1 MNNLWTHFKQIP
13 WSHAADFIPGISF
26 LWPSFLWL
34 LLLVPMMV
42 GAYLWLLKR
51 RKKGVIRYGN
61 MGLLKQAMGP
71 SGWRRHL
78 PPALL
83 LGALALLLLAVAR
96 PTAMVSLPSHR
107 ATVMMAMDVSGS
119 MRAADIKPSRIE
131 ASQKAAKEYI
141 KGQPKDVVIGMV
153 AFAGAAFLV
162 QNPTT
167 DRQALDAAID
177 HFELQ
182 RGTAVGNGILVSLQ
196 SLFPQENFPISNFNN
211 GGYGGGGGMGGYG
224 GGQGGYGS
232 VSRFGRTMGGNCG
245 RVDDNAG
252 GNLGRALGQAGGAP
266 PKKHVPVEPGTYKNG
281 VIILMTDG
289 QTTTGCDPIEAA
301 RLASEYGVRVY
312 TIGFGTTRGNDVNF
326 GGFAMRAQL
335 DEESLKKIA
344 DLTKGKYFKASSSE
358 DLKAVYD
365 LLTKQLVLEVKE
377 MEISS
382 FFAAAAALVMMA
394 AAGLSVAWFGRI
406 F

>member
-1 MNNLWTHFKQIP
+1 MNGLLDHIKQIP
-13 WSHAADFIPGISF
+13 WSRLGEFVPGISF
-26 LWPSFLWL
+26 LWPALLWL
-34 LLLVPMMV
+34 LLLVPLLV
-42 GAYLWLLKR
+42 GLYVWLLRR
-51 RKKGVIRYGN
+51 RKQGVVRYGN

-119 MRAADIKPSRIE
+119 MRASDIKPSRIE

-141 KGQPKDVVIGMV
+141 KEQPKDVVIGIV
-153 AFAGAAFLV
+153 AFAGAAFVV

-167 DRQALDAAID
+167 DRQALNAAID
-177 HFELQ
+177 RFELQ
-182 RGTAVGNGILVSLQ
+182 RQTAVGNGILVSLQ
-196 SLFPQENFPISNFNN
+196 TLFPQENFPISSFNN
-211 GGYGGGGGMGGYG
+211 GGYGSGGGGGFGGFGRRG
-224 GGQGGYGS
+224 GGGGSG
-232 VSRFGRTMGGNCG
+232 CG
-245 RVDDNAG
+245 RVED
-252 GNLGRALGQAGGAP
+252 GNMNFGRRLGEAGGAP
-266 PKKHVPVEPGTYKNG
+266 PKRHVPVEPGSYKNG

-301 RLASEYGVRVY
+301 RLASEYGVRVF
-312 TIGFGTTRGNDVNF
+312 TIGFGTTRGNDVSF
-326 GGFAMRAQL
+326 GGWRMRAQL
-335 DEESLKKIA
+335 DETSLKKIA
-344 DLTKGKYFKASSSE
+344 DMTKGRYFKASSAE
-358 DLKAVYD
+358 DLKAVYS
-365 LLTKQLVLEVKE
+365 LLTRQLVVEVKE

-382 FFAAAAALVMMA
+382 FFAAAAALLMA
-394 AAGLSVAWFGRI
+394 AAASLSVLWFGRI

>member
-1 MNNLWTHFKQIP
+1 MTNLWNSFKQIP
-13 WSHAADFIPGISF
+13 WSRAGEFVPGITF
-26 LWPSFLWL
+26 LWSSMLWL
-34 LLLVPMMV
+34 LLLVPLLV
-42 GAYLWLLKR
+42 AAYWWLLQR
-51 RKKGVIRYGN
+51 RKQGVIRYGN

-71 SGWRRHL
+71 SNWRRHL

-83 LGALALLLLAVAR
+83 LGALTLLLLAVAR

-119 MRAADIKPSRIE
+119 MRAADIKPTRIE

-141 KGQPKDVVIGMV
+141 KDQPKDVVIGMV
-153 AFAGAAFLV
+153 AFSSSAFVV

-167 DRQALDAAID
+167 DRQALNAAID
-177 HFELQ
+177 KFELQ
-182 RGTAVGNGILVSLQ
+182 RGTAVGNAILVSLQ
-196 SLFPQENFPISNFNN
+196 TLFPQENFPISSFNN
-211 GGYGGGGGMGGYG
+211 GGYGGGGGFGGYG
-224 GGQGGYGS
+224 GGQGGYGGM
-232 VSRFGRTMGGNCG
+232 SRFGRTTGGSCG
-245 RVDDNAG
+245 RVDDSG
-252 GNLGRALGQAGGAP
+252 TGNMGRRLGEAGGAA

-289 QTTTGCDPIEAA
+289 QTTTGCDPIDAA
-301 RLASEYGVRVY
+301 RLASEYGVRVF

-326 GGFAMRAQL
+326 GGFSMRAQL

-344 DLTKGKYFKASSSE
+344 DLTKAKYFKASSSD
-358 DLKAVYD
+358 DLKSVYD
-365 LLTKQLVLEVKE
+365 LLTKQLVVEVKE

-382 FFAAAAALVMMA
+382 FFAAAAALLMVA
-394 AAGLSVAWFGRI
+394 AAGLSVLWFGRI

>member
-1 MNNLWTHFKQIP
+1 MSNLWTQIKQIP
-13 WSHAADFIPGISF
+13 WSRAGEFVPGIGF

-34 LLLVPMMV
+34 LLLVPVLV
-42 GAYLWLLKR
+42 GVYYWLLTR
-51 RKKGVIRYGN
+51 RKQGVIRYGN
-61 MGLLKQAMGP
+61 TGLLKQAMGP

-83 LGALALLLLAVAR
+83 LAALTLLLLAVAR

-141 KGQPKDVVIGMV
+141 KEQPKDVVIGIV
-153 AFAGAAFLV
+153 AFAGTALLV
-162 QNPTT
+162 QSPTT

-177 HFELQ
+177 RFELQ
-182 RGTAVGNGILVSLQ
+182 RQTAVGNGILVAMQ
-196 SLFPQENFPISNFNN
+196 SLFPQEHFPISNFNN
-211 GGYGGGGGMGGYG
+211 GGYGGGFGGGGFGGY
-224 GGQGGYGS
+224 
-232 VSRFGRTMGGNCG
+232 SRFGRTTGSCG
-245 RVDDNAG
+245 RVEDDNA
-252 GNLGRALGQAGGAP
+252 NLGRRLGEAGGTP
-266 PKKHVPVEPGTYKNG
+266 PKKHVPVEPGSYKNG

-301 RLASEYGVRVY
+301 RLASEYGVRVF
-312 TIGFGTTRGNDVNF
+312 TIGFGTTRGNNVQF
-326 GGFAMRAQL
+326 GGFSMRAQL

-344 DLTKGKYFKASSSE
+344 DMTKGKYYKASSSE

-365 LLTKQLVLEVKE
+365 LLTKQLVVEVKE

-382 FFAAAAALVMMA
+382 FFAAAAAILMMVA
-394 AAGLSVAWFGRI
+394 ASLSVAWFGRI

>member
-1 MNNLWTHFKQIP
+1 MNGLLDHIKQIP
-13 WSHAADFIPGISF
+13 WSRLGEFVPGISF
-26 LWPSFLWL
+26 LWPAFLWL
-34 LLLVPMMV
+34 LLLVPVLV
-42 GAYLWLLKR
+42 GLYVWLLRR
-51 RKKGVIRYGN
+51 RKQGVVRYGN

-119 MRAADIKPSRIE
+119 MRASDIKPSRIE

-141 KGQPKDVVIGMV
+141 KEQPKDVVIGIV
-153 AFAGAAFLV
+153 AFAGAAFVV

-167 DRQALDAAID
+167 DRQALNAAID
-177 HFELQ
+177 RFELQ
-182 RGTAVGNGILVSLQ
+182 RQTAVGNGILVSLQ
-196 SLFPQENFPISNFNN
+196 TLFPQENFPISSFNN
-211 GGYGGGGGMGGYG
+211 GGYGSGGGGFG
-224 GGQGGYGS
+224 GG
-232 VSRFGRTMGGNCG
+232 FGRLGGGGGGCG
-245 RVDDNAG
+245 RVED
-252 GNLGRALGQAGGAP
+252 GNMNFGRRLGEAGGAP
-266 PKKHVPVEPGTYKNG
+266 AKKHVPVEPGSYKNG

-301 RLASEYGVRVY
+301 RLASEYGVRVF

-326 GGFAMRAQL
+326 GGWRMRAQL
-335 DEESLKKIA
+335 DEVSLKKIA
-344 DLTKGKYFKASSSE
+344 DMTKGQYFKASSAE
-358 DLKAVYD
+358 DLKAVYS
-365 LLTKQLVLEVKE
+365 LLTRQLVVEVKE

-382 FFAAAAALVMMA
+382 FFAAAAALLMAA
-394 AAGLSVAWFGRI
+394 AAGLSVLWFGRI

>member
-1 MNNLWTHFKQIP
+1 
-13 WSHAADFIPGISF
+13 
-26 LWPSFLWL
+26 
-34 LLLVPMMV
+34 
-42 GAYLWLLKR
+42 
-51 RKKGVIRYGN
+51 

-119 MRAADIKPSRIE
+119 MRASDIKPSRIE

-141 KGQPKDVVIGMV
+141 KEQPKDVVIGIV
-153 AFAGAAFLV
+153 AFAGAAFVV

-167 DRQALDAAID
+167 DRQALNAAID
-177 HFELQ
+177 RFELQ
-182 RGTAVGNGILVSLQ
+182 RQTAVGNGILVSLQ
-196 SLFPQENFPISNFNN
+196 TLFPQENFPISSFNN
-211 GGYGGGGGMGGYG
+211 GGYGSGGAGNFGGFGRFGGGG
-224 GGQGGYGS
+224 S
-232 VSRFGRTMGGNCG
+232 CG
-245 RVDDNAG
+245 RVEDGAMNFG
-252 GNLGRALGQAGGAP
+252 RRLGEAGGAP
-266 PKKHVPVEPGTYKNG
+266 PKKHVPVAPGSYKNG

-301 RLASEYGVRVY
+301 RLASEYGVRVF
-312 TIGFGTTRGNDVNF
+312 TIGFGTTRGNDVSF
-326 GGFAMRAQL
+326 GGWRMRAQL
-335 DEESLKKIA
+335 DEVSLKKIA
-344 DLTKGKYFKASSSE
+344 DMTKGRYFKASSAE
-358 DLKAVYD
+358 DLKAVYS
-365 LLTKQLVLEVKE
+365 LLTRQLVVEVKE

-382 FFAAAAALVMMA
+382 FFAAAAALLMAA
-394 AAGLSVAWFGRI
+394 AAGLSVLWFGRI

>member
-1 MNNLWTHFKQIP
+1 MNNLWNSFRQFP
-13 WSHAADFIPGISF
+13 WSRAGEFVPGISF

-34 LLLVPMMV
+34 LLLVPVMV
-42 GAYLWLLKR
+42 GLYVWLLQR
-51 RKKGVIRYGN
+51 RKQGVVRFGN
-61 MGLLKQAMGP
+61 MGLLKQAAGT
-71 SGWRRHL
+71 SNWRRHL

-83 LGALALLLLAVAR
+83 LCALTLLLLAVAR

-131 ASQKAAKEYI
+131 ASQKAAKDYI
-141 KGQPKDVVIGMV
+141 KEQPKDVVIGMV
-153 AFAGAAFLV
+153 AFAAAAFVV

-182 RGTAVGNGILVSLQ
+182 RGTAVGNGILVSMQ
-196 SLFPQENFPISNFNN
+196 TLFPLENFPISNFNN
-211 GGYGGGGGMGGYG
+211 GGNGFVGGGFGGFARRG
-224 GGQGGYGS
+224 
-232 VSRFGRTMGGNCG
+232 GGNCG
-245 RVDDNAG
+245 RPDDSGGGNAG
-252 GNLGRALGQAGGAP
+252 RRLGEADGAP
-266 PKKHVPVEPGTYKNG
+266 PKKHMPVEPGTYKNA

-301 RLASEYGVRVY
+301 RLASEYGVKVF
-312 TIGFGTTRGNDVNF
+312 TIGFGTTRGNNVQF
-326 GGFAMRAQL
+326 GGFSMRAQL

-344 DLTKGKYFKASSSE
+344 DITKGKYYKASSSE

-365 LLTKQLVLEVKE
+365 LLTKQLVVEVKE

-382 FFAAAAALVMMA
+382 FFAAAAAIFMIIA
-394 AAGLSVAWFGRI
+394 ASLSVAWFGRI

>member
-1 MNNLWTHFKQIP
+1 MNNLWTQFKQIP
-13 WSHAADFIPGISF
+13 WSRAADFVPGISF

-34 LLLVPMMV
+34 LLLVPLLV
-42 GAYLWLLKR
+42 GAYYWLLTR
-51 RKKGVIRYGN
+51 RKQGVVRYGN

-83 LGALALLLLAVAR
+83 LAAMTFLLLAVAR

-119 MRAADIKPSRIE
+119 MRAADIQPSRIE

-141 KGQPKDVVIGMV
+141 KEQPKDVVIGMV
-153 AFAGAAFLV
+153 AFAGSAFVV

-196 SLFPQENFPISNFNN
+196 TLFPQENFPISSFNN
-211 GGYGGGGGMGGYG
+211 GGFGGGMGGGFG
-224 GGQGGYGS
+224 GL
-232 VSRFGRTMGGNCG
+232 SRFGRGGGNCG
-245 RVDDNAG
+245 RVDDGNA
-252 GNLGRALGQAGGAP
+252 NLGRPLGEAGGAA
-266 PKKHVPVEPGTYKNG
+266 PKKHVPVEPGSYKNG

-301 RLASEYGVRVY
+301 RLASEYGVRVF
-312 TIGFGTTRGNDVNF
+312 TIGFGTARGNNVQF
-326 GGFAMRAQL
+326 GGFSMRAQL

-344 DLTKGKYFKASSSE
+344 DMTKGKYYKASSAE
-358 DLKAVYD
+358 DLKAVYN
-365 LLTKQLVLEVKE
+365 LLTKQLVVEVKE

-382 FFAAAAALVMMA
+382 FFAAAAALLMIA
-394 AAGLSVAWFGRI
+394 AASLSVLWFGRI

>member
-1 MNNLWTHFKQIP
+1 
-13 WSHAADFIPGISF
+13 
-26 LWPSFLWL
+26 
-34 LLLVPMMV
+34 
-42 GAYLWLLKR
+42 
-51 RKKGVIRYGN
+51 
-61 MGLLKQAMGP
+61 MGP

-119 MRAADIKPSRIE
+119 MRASDIKPSRIE

-141 KGQPKDVVIGMV
+141 KEQPKDVVIGIV
-153 AFAGAAFLV
+153 AFAGAAFVV

-167 DRQALDAAID
+167 DRQALNAAID
-177 HFELQ
+177 RFELQ
-182 RGTAVGNGILVSLQ
+182 RQTAVGNGILVSLQ
-196 SLFPQENFPISNFNN
+196 TLFPQENFPISSFNN
-211 GGYGGGGGMGGYG
+211 GGYGSGGGGFG
-224 GGQGGYGS
+224 GG
-232 VSRFGRTMGGNCG
+232 FGRLGGGGGGCG
-245 RVDDNAG
+245 RVED
-252 GNLGRALGQAGGAP
+252 GNMNFGRRLGEAGGAP
-266 PKKHVPVEPGTYKNG
+266 AKKHVPVEPGSYKNG

-301 RLASEYGVRVY
+301 RLASEYGVRVF

-326 GGFAMRAQL
+326 GGWRMRAQL
-335 DEESLKKIA
+335 DEVSLKKIA
-344 DLTKGKYFKASSSE
+344 DMTKGQYFKASSAE
-358 DLKAVYD
+358 DLKAVYS
-365 LLTKQLVLEVKE
+365 LLTRQLVVEVKE

-382 FFAAAAALVMMA
+382 FFAAAAALLMAA
-394 AAGLSVAWFGRI
+394 AAGLSVLWFGRI

>member
-1 MNNLWTHFKQIP
+1 MSNLWTQIKQIP
-13 WSHAADFIPGISF
+13 WSRAGEFVPGISF

-34 LLLVPMMV
+34 LLLIPVLV
-42 GAYLWLLKR
+42 GVYYWLLTR
-51 RKKGVIRYGN
+51 RKQGVIRYGN
-61 MGLLKQAMGP
+61 TGLLKQAMGP

-83 LGALALLLLAVAR
+83 LGAMALLLLAVAR

-131 ASQKAAKEYI
+131 ASQKAAKDYI
-141 KGQPKDVVIGMV
+141 KEQPKDVVIGMV
-153 AFAGAAFLV
+153 AFAAAAFVV

-182 RGTAVGNGILVSLQ
+182 RGTAVGNGLLVSLQ
-196 SLFPQENFPISNFNN
+196 QLFPQENFPISSFNN
-211 GGYGGGGGMGGYG
+211 GGYGGGSQGGGFGGY
-224 GGQGGYGS
+224 
-232 VSRFGRTMGGNCG
+232 SRFGRSTGNCG
-245 RVDDNAG
+245 RTDDGNANFG
-252 GNLGRALGQAGGAP
+252 RRLGEAGGAP
-266 PKKHVPVEPGTYKNG
+266 PKKHVPVEPGSYKNG

-289 QTTTGCDPIEAA
+289 QTTTGCDPVEAA
-301 RLASEYGVRVY
+301 RLASEYGVRVF
-312 TIGFGTTRGNDVNF
+312 TIGFGTTRGNNVQF
-326 GGFAMRAQL
+326 GGFSMRAQL

-344 DLTKGKYFKASSSE
+344 DMTKGKYYKASSSE

-365 LLTKQLVLEVKE
+365 LLTKQLVVEVKE
-377 MEISS
+377 MEVSS
-382 FFAAAAALVMMA
+382 FFAAAAAILMMIA
-394 AAGLSVAWFGRI
+394 ASLSVAWFGRI

>member
-1 MNNLWTHFKQIP
+1 MNTLWTSIKQIP
-13 WSHAADFIPGISF
+13 WSRAGEFVPGISF
-26 LWPSFLWL
+26 LWPSLLWL
-34 LLLVPMMV
+34 LLLVPVLV
-42 GAYLWLLKR
+42 GLYIWLLQR
-51 RKKGVIRYGN
+51 RKQGVVRFGN
-61 MGLLKQAMGP
+61 MGLLRQAMGP
-71 SGWRRHL
+71 SNWRRHL

-83 LGALALLLLAVAR
+83 LCAMTLLLLAVAR

-119 MRAADIKPSRIE
+119 MRANDIQPSRIE

-141 KGQPKDVVIGMV
+141 KEQPKDVVIGMV
-153 AFAGAAFLV
+153 AFAATAFVV

-182 RGTAVGNGILVSLQ
+182 RGTAVGNGILVSMQ
-196 SLFPQENFPISNFNN
+196 TLFPQENLPISNFNN
-211 GGYGGGGGMGGYG
+211 GGGGFGGGFGGFGRRG
-224 GGQGGYGS
+224 GGS
-232 VSRFGRTMGGNCG
+232 CG
-245 RVDDNAG
+245 RVDDSSMANFG
-252 GNLGRALGQAGGAP
+252 RRLGEAGGAP
-266 PKKHVPVEPGTYKNG
+266 PKKHVPVEPGSYKNA

-289 QTTTGCDPIEAA
+289 QTNAGCDPIEAA
-301 RLASEYGVRVY
+301 RLASEYGVKVF
-312 TIGFGTTRGNDVNF
+312 TIGFGTTRGNNVQF
-326 GGFAMRAQL
+326 GGFSMRAQL

-344 DLTKGKYFKASSSE
+344 DITKGRYYKAASSQ

-365 LLTKQLVLEVKE
+365 LLTKQLVVEVKE

-382 FFAAAAALVMMA
+382 FFAAAAALFMMLA
-394 AAGLSVAWFGRI
+394 ASLSVAWFGRI

>member
-1 MNNLWTHFKQIP
+1 MTNLWNSFKQIP
-13 WSHAADFIPGISF
+13 WSRAGEFVPGISF

-34 LLLVPMMV
+34 LLLVPVMI
-42 GAYLWLLKR
+42 GLYIWLLQR
-51 RKKGVIRYGN
+51 RKQGVIRFGN
-61 MGLLKQAMGP
+61 MGLLKQAAGP
-71 SGWRRHL
+71 SNWRRHL

-83 LGALALLLLAVAR
+83 LCALGLLLLAVAR

-119 MRAADIKPSRIE
+119 MRADDIKPTRIE

-141 KGQPKDVVIGMV
+141 KDQPKDVVIGMV
-153 AFAGAAFLV
+153 AFAAAAFVV

-167 DRQALDAAID
+167 DRQALNTAID

-182 RGTAVGNGILVSLQ
+182 RGTAVGNGILVSMQ
-196 SLFPQENFPISNFNN
+196 TLFPLENFPISSFNN
-211 GGYGGGGGMGGYG
+211 GGNGFVGGGFGGFARRG
-224 GGQGGYGS
+224 
-232 VSRFGRTMGGNCG
+232 GGNCG
-245 RVDDNAG
+245 RTDDSAVG
-252 GNLGRALGQAGGAP
+252 GNFGRRLGEAGGAP
-266 PKKHVPVEPGTYKNG
+266 PKKHVPVEPGSYKNA

-289 QTTTGCDPIEAA
+289 QTTTGCDPVEAA
-301 RLASEYGVRVY
+301 RLASEHGVKVF
-312 TIGFGTTRGNDVNF
+312 TIGFGTRRGNNVQF
-326 GGFAMRAQL
+326 GGFSMRAQL

-344 DLTKGKYFKASSSE
+344 DITKGKYFKASSSE

-365 LLTKQLVLEVKE
+365 LLTKQLVVEVKE

-382 FFAAAAALVMMA
+382 FFAAAAAILMMIA
-394 AAGLSVAWFGRI
+394 ASLSVAWFGRI

>member
-1 MNNLWTHFKQIP
+1 MTSLWNSFKQIP
-13 WSHAADFIPGISF
+13 WSHAGDFVPGISF
-26 LWPSFLWL
+26 LWPSLLWL
-34 LLLVPMMV
+34 LLLVPVMI
-42 GAYLWLLKR
+42 GLYIWLLQR
-51 RKKGVIRYGN
+51 RKQGVVRYGN

-71 SGWRRHL
+71 PNWRRHL
-78 PPALL
+78 PPAILL
-83 LGALALLLLAVAR
+83 SALTLLLLAVAR

-119 MRAADIKPSRIE
+119 MRTADVKPSRIE

-141 KGQPKDVVIGMV
+141 KEQPKDVVIGMV
-153 AFAGAAFLV
+153 AFAATAFLV

-196 SLFPQENFPISNFNN
+196 SLFPMENFPISNFNN
-211 GGYGGGGGMGGYG
+211 GGNGFVGGGFGGFARRG
-224 GGQGGYGS
+224 
-232 VSRFGRTMGGNCG
+232 GGNCG
-245 RVDDNAG
+245 RTDDGAG
-252 GNLGRALGQAGGAP
+252 SSNFGRRLGEAGGAA

-289 QTTTGCDPIEAA
+289 TTTTGCDPIEAA
-301 RLASEYGVRVY
+301 RLASEYGVRVF
-312 TIGFGTTRGNDVNF
+312 TIGFGTTKGSDVQF
-326 GGFAMRAQL
+326 GGYSMRAQL
-335 DEESLKKIA
+335 DEEALKKIA
-344 DLTKGKYFKASSSE
+344 DITKGKYFHAASSE

-365 LLTKQLVLEVKE
+365 LLTKQLVVEVKE
-377 MEISS
+377 MEVSS
-382 FFAAAAALVMMA
+382 FFAAAAAILMMV

>member
-1 MNNLWTHFKQIP
+1 M
-13 WSHAADFIPGISF
+13 SF
-26 LWPSFLWL
+26 LWPSLLWL
-34 LLLVPMMV
+34 LLLVPALV
-42 GAYLWLLKR
+42 GVYVWLLRR
-51 RKKGVIRYGN
+51 RKQGVVRFAN

-83 LGALALLLLAVAR
+83 LAAMTLLLLAVAR
-96 PTAMVSLPSHR
+96 PSAMVSLPSHR

-141 KGQPKDVVIGMV
+141 KEQPKDVVIGMV
-153 AFAGAAFLV
+153 AFAGVAFLI
-162 QNPTT
+162 QTPTT
-167 DRQALDAAID
+167 DRQALDSAID

-196 SLFPQENFPISNFNN
+196 SLFPQENFPISSFNN

-224 GGQGGYGS
+224 GGGGGYGGF
-232 VSRFGRTMGGNCG
+232 SRFGRTNSGSCG
-245 RVDDNAG
+245 RVDENSG
-252 GNLGRALGQAGGAP
+252 SNFGRPLGQAGGAP
-266 PKKHVPVEPGTYKNG
+266 PKKHVPVEPGSYKNG

-289 QTTTGCDPIEAA
+289 QTNSGCDPIEAA
-301 RLASEYGVRVY
+301 RLASEYGVRVF
-312 TIGFGTTRGNDVNF
+312 TIGFGTTRGNDVSF

-344 DLTKGKYFKASSSE
+344 DMTKGKYFKASSSE

-365 LLTKQLVLEVKE
+365 LLTKQLVVEVKE

-382 FFAAAAALVMMA
+382 FFAAAAALVMMV